1 MSTFIN
7 ILLAFFGGVL
17 ATCMGALGSVVLC
30 ALVAMIGV
38 CTVMAGCEFNVA
50 LVMGFGFFL
59 SPHLGLGPAACALG
73 FAKKKGYVEDSK
85 GIALPLIM
93 LGKPS
98 VLVVGGLFGI
108 LSYYIKLGLD
118 VILPGKIDA
127 ISAAIVIIGII
138 AKILFGNEGV
148 IGKVPEGDK
157 RFGVASKN
165 KWMPHMPSGEGITYW
180 LFAGGASLLA
190 GLLYWEICEFGK
202 TFADTNPALA
212 ENITIVAQ
220 FPVFALAVIFLIL
233 LCTGLPCPVFH
244 HVGLVSCYGAMIP
257 YASGA
262 NELVVLLWAMSCG
275 ILSHFVADLLADL
288 FLVYGDGYVDPPSLS
303 MAACSLFT
311 WILFPALGLYN
322 GVAMIVTPI
331 VLLVISAVI
340 ACVLQAKRKAALS
353 AETAA

>member
-1 MSTFIN
+1 
-7 ILLAFFGGVL
+7 
-17 ATCMGALGSVVLC
+17 
-30 ALVAMIGV
+30 
-38 CTVMAGCEFNVA
+38 
-50 LVMGFGFFL
+50 
-59 SPHLGLGPAACALG
+59 
-73 FAKKKGYVEDSK
+73 
-85 GIALPLIM
+85 
-93 LGKPS
+93 
-98 VLVVGGLFGI
+98 
-108 LSYYIKLGLD
+108 
-118 VILPGKIDA
+118 
-127 ISAAIVIIGII
+127 
-138 AKILFGNEGV
+138 
-148 IGKVPEGDK
+148 
-157 RFGVASKN
+157 
-165 KWMPHMPSGEGITYW
+165 MPSGEGITYW

-220 FPVFALAVIFLIL
+220 FPVCALAVIFLIL

-244 HVGLVSCYGAMIP
+244 HVGLVACYGAMIP